1 MKRCYVAIAMSISLI
16 FGIGSLRAQSDIKHP
31 IDIERENCHNSSA
44 TQTTMDMVDCELTA
58 AEKWDQELNKYYKAL
73 MSQLNKEQQEH
84 LRQSQR
90 KWIAFR
96 DAEFIFSEKIYS
108 DGSMG
113 GLSDAKTRADFIRS
127 RVLQLKD
134 YLESIQ

>member
-1 MKRCYVAIAMSISLI
+1 MKRCYVAIVMSISLI

-73 MSQLNKEQQEH
+73 MSRLNKE
-84 LRQSQR
+84 
-90 KWIAFR
+90 
-96 DAEFIFSEKIYS
+96 
-108 DGSMG
+108 
-113 GLSDAKTRADFIRS
+113 
-127 RVLQLKD
+127 
-134 YLESIQ
+134 